1 MSLHDIAALVMLAG
15 FIIQTF
21 EVFLC
26 VSLRISATSAL
37 RAPFER

>member
-26 VSLRISATSAL
+26 DLCVSLQPL
-37 RAPFER
+37 R

>member
-1 MSLHDIAALVMLAG
+1 VLWMSLHDIAALVMLAG

-26 VSLRISATSAL
+26 DLCDLCVKTAI
-37 RAPFER
+37 